1 MQIRKTFFSKKQ
13 IIITIL
19 SVSAILFTG
28 CKGDKLKEDIAPM
41 ADAMCRFIDVQNK
54 LKASI
59 ESNDTVS
66 MQKYMAEQ
74 KQMQVEMTV
83 LNEEFKKKYS
93 DKINDQEF
101 GKKFSKVMNEALLEC
116 PHLSKEDR
124 EMMEKG
130 MGGN

>member
-1 MQIRKTFFSKKQ
+1 MKFR
-13 IIITIL
+13 
-19 SVSAILFTG
+19 AILTIILISGAFAFTG
-28 CKGDKLKEDIAPM
+28 CKGDKLKEDVAPM

-59 ESNDTVS
+59 ETNDTVS

-124 EMMEKG
+124 EMMKKG
-130 MGGN
+130 MNSRD